1 MKYLCLICA
10 ETVME
15 QMTAADAEKHFEE
28 YSEFT
33 EAIRKNGHYLG
44 CNRLQPPHAA
54 ITVRV
59 RNGKVTITDG
69 PFVETK
75 EQLGGYYLIKARD
88 LNEAIQIAS
97 RIPGAWIGCVE
108 VRPIAEDERT
118 LQALGFVDQ
127 DTRHS
132 TMDVGKSNPTTKP

>member
-1 MKYLCLICA
+1 MQYLCLICA

-15 QMTAADAEKHFEE
+15 QMSEATAEKHFEE

-33 EAIRKNGHYLG
+33 EAVRESGHYLG
-44 CNRLQPPHAA
+44 CNRLQPPEAA

-59 RNGKVTITDG
+59 RKGKVTTTDG

-75 EQLGGYYLIKARD
+75 EQLGGYYLIEAKD
-88 LNEAIQIAS
+88 MNEAIQVAS
-97 RIPGAWIGCVE
+97 RIPGARIGCVE

-118 LQALGFVDQ
+118 LRALGLANSVTPQ
-127 DTRHS
+127 
-132 TMDVGKSNPTTKP
+132 